1 MISLKK
7 KGLLMR
13 LALISDIHGNLV
25 ALETVLTAIAQRN
38 IDTILCLGD
47 VAAGGPQPTQVI
59 ERLQQMNC
67 PVVMGNT
74 DTKLLTIQPK
84 QYEDVYTQKTHDID
98 VWCAQ
103 QLTDSHKAYIQTF
116 QPTLTHDLPHN
127 RVLLAYHG
135 SPRSF
140 REILKPTT
148 PDEVLEEAFAGFQA
162 DIMIGGHTHMQMFRR
177 YKNILVLN
185 PGSVGAAMDRVS
197 PFSEMRNAP
206 WAEYA
211 ILDTE
216 TNDLHIELFRVPF
229 DIEKFIAITLA
240 SGMPHAEWSAGEW
253 NRV

>member
-1 MISLKK
+1 
-7 KGLLMR
+7 MR

-25 ALETVLTAIAQRN
+25 ALETVLAAIAQQN

-47 VAAGGPQPTQVI
+47 VAAGGPQAVEVI
-59 ERLQQMNC
+59 ERLQRLNC

-74 DTKLLTIQPK
+74 DAKLLTIQPR
-84 QYEDVYTQKTHDID
+84 QFEDTFSQMTHDID

-103 QLTDSHKAYIQTF
+103 QLTNTHKAYIQTF
-116 QPTLTHDLPHN
+116 QPTLTHPLPHN
-127 RVLLAYHG
+127 RALLAYHG

-140 REILKPTT
+140 KEILLPTT

-162 DIMIGGHTHMQMFRR
+162 DIMVGGHTHMQMFRR
-177 YKNILVLN
+177 YKDILVLN
-185 PGSVGAAMDRVS
+185 PGSVGASIDRVFA
-197 PFSEMRNAP
+197 PLETVRNAP

-211 ILDTE
+211 ILETE
-216 TNDLHIELFRVPF
+216 TNDLHVELFRLPF

-240 SGMPHAEWSAGEW
+240 SGMPHAEWSASEW

>member
-1 MISLKK
+1 
-7 KGLLMR
+7 MR

-25 ALETVLTAIAQRN
+25 ALETVLAAIAQRN

-47 VAAGGPQPTQVI
+47 VAAGGPQPVEVI
-59 ERLQQMNC
+59 ERLQQLNC

-74 DTKLLTIQPK
+74 DAKLLAIQPK
-84 QYEDVYTQKTHDID
+84 QLEDTFSQMTHDID

-103 QLTDSHKAYIQTF
+103 QLTNLHKAYIQTF
-116 QPTLTHDLPHN
+116 QPTLTHALPHN

-140 REILKPTT
+140 KEILLPTT

-162 DIMIGGHTHMQMFRR
+162 DIMVGGHTHMQMFRR
-177 YKNILVLN
+177 YKDILVLN
-185 PGSVGAAMDRVS
+185 PGSVGASIDRVFAPLVS
-197 PFSEMRNAP
+197 VRNAP

-211 ILDTE
+211 ILETE
-216 TNDLHIELFRVPF
+216 TNDLHVELFRLPF

-240 SGMPHAEWSAGEW
+240 SGMPHAEWSASEW
-253 NRV
+253 NRE

>member
-1 MISLKK
+1 
-7 KGLLMR
+7 MR

-25 ALETVLTAIAQRN
+25 ALETVLAAIAQRS
-38 IDTILCLGD
+38 IDTIICLGD
-47 VAAGGPQPTQVI
+47 VAAGGPQAVEFI
-59 ERLQQMNC
+59 ERLQRLSC
-67 PVVMGNT
+67 PIVMGNT
-74 DTKLLTIQPK
+74 DAKLLTIQPK
-84 QYEDVYTQKTHDID
+84 QYEDIFSQMTHDID
-98 VWCAQ
+98 VWCAR
-103 QLTDSHKAYIQTF
+103 QLMDTHRAYIQAF

-140 REILKPTT
+140 RELLLPTT
-148 PDEVLEEAFAGFQA
+148 PDEILEEAFTGFHA
-162 DIMIGGHTHMQMFRR
+162 DIMVGGHTHMQMFRR
-177 YKNILVLN
+177 YKDILVLN
-185 PGSVGAAMDRVS
+185 PGSVGASIDRFS
-197 PFSEMRNAP
+197 PLEKVRNAP

-216 TNDLHIELFRVPF
+216 MNDLHVELFRVPF